1 MFCSGYASLTVLW
14 LSFLASSQRSI
25 SSISSLISCCTAL
38 LDKPDSDDLWRS
50 WHLAP
55 ALWCASS
62 SQFAPVHFL
71 QTTESISGLPPT
83 AVVLSFWCFSSVI
96 IGGFST
102 YGMAGAFSI
111 SKNFRF
117 YVETFPK
124 VHSQVQ
130 LWLQCK
136 DTNRSMSIV
145 VILRVVGT
153 AIPPNV
159 FYPDP
164 FAFRTIAW
172 YGRHEVFNL
181 LTSTRKPFF
190 QQAHWCSPV
199 QQSHMDEDPPCPY
212 PAIPIAVTISC
223 SFCLSR

>member
-14 LSFLASSQRSI
+14 LSFLAFKLMRFFPGSYDTNGASHRFSRRSAA
-25 SSISSLISCCTAL
+25 AL

-55 ALWCASS
+55 ALWYASS

-83 AVVLSFWCFSSVI
+83 AVVLSFWCFGSVI

-102 YGMAGAFSI
+102 YGMAGIFSI

-117 YVETFPK
+117 YVETFPN

-130 LWLQCK
+130 LWLQCM
-136 DTNRSMSIV
+136 TRLLSEPWN
-145 VILRVVGT
+145 
-153 AIPPNV
+153 
-159 FYPDP
+159 
-164 FAFRTIAW
+164 
-172 YGRHEVFNL
+172 GRHELFNL
-181 LTSTRKPFF
+181 LTRT
-190 QQAHWCSPV
+190 H
-199 QQSHMDEDPPCPY
+199 HL
-212 PAIPIAVTISC
+212 SC
-223 SFCLSR
+223 HLNYRI